1 MKKELITGIACMGA
15 IFAIGL
21 TLTNTNGLEQG
32 NLTLGVTREYSVTID
47 KNNRLLR
54 DEDGNW
60 MYGYY
65 LHGEGS
71 ELGGIGFRA
80 NGTAEAHYSV
90 DLESDYAFTWTANNS
105 LGFDIETV
113 DLQQKGYDRY
123 KRYDYYDIK
132 VGGTKRVVR
141 GIPGAKRIELVY
153 DVEHTWRFPVDSRY
167 VGAGWTLTSRTIEG
181 DTVTDIFTKSGEIG
195 EDFAVSRDYQRVE
208 GGQPYDTTNDYPIH
222 FRSITI
228 VYDC

>member
-15 IFAIGL
+15 VFAIGL

-47 KNNRLLR
+47 KNNRLIR

-80 NGTAEAHYSV
+80 NGIAEAHYSV
-90 DLESDYAFTWTANNS
+90 DLESDYAFTWYANNG
-105 LGFDIETV
+105 LGFGIETV
-113 DLQQKGYDRY
+113 DLQQKSYD
-123 KRYDYYDIK
+123 KFKTYDYYDIK
-132 VGGTKRVVR
+132 VGGSNRVVR

-153 DVEHTWRFPVDSRY
+153 DVDHDLRFPVDSRY
-167 VGAGWTLTSRTIEG
+167 VGKGWTATSRNVEG
-181 DTVTDIFTKSGEIG
+181 DTVTDIFTRSGEIA
-195 EDFAVSRDYQRVE
+195 EEFAVSRDYQRVE
-208 GGQPYDTTNDYPIH
+208 GGEPYNTKEDYPIH

>member
-32 NLTLGVTREYSVTID
+32 NLTLGITREYSVTID
-47 KNNRLLR
+47 KNNRLVR

-60 MYGYY
+60 LYGYY

-71 ELGGIGFRA
+71 EFGGIGFRA
-80 NGTAEAHYSV
+80 NGIAEAHYSV
-90 DLESDYAFTWTANNS
+90 NLESDYAFTWTADNG

-113 DLQQKGYDRY
+113 DLQQKGYDRF
-123 KRYDYYDIK
+123 KRYDYYDIR
-132 VGGTKRVVR
+132 VDGSKRVVR

-153 DVEHTWRFPVDSRY
+153 DVDPTSRFPVDRSL
-167 VGAGWTLTSRTIEG
+167 VGKGWTATSRNVEG
-181 DTVTDIFTKSGEIG
+181 DTVTDIFTRSGEIA
-195 EDFAVSRDYQRVE
+195 EWFAVSRDYQCVE
-208 GGQPYDTTNDYPIH
+208 GGPHITDGDYPIH